1 MTGPAPGDKD
11 DEGNPIKTKKS
22 THTKKF
28 AKMYGEKLT
37 AKSDAGDYIDD
48 FRKSDAPQ
56 FKGKSDKKIRKM
68 AIAAYLSKKEK

>member
-1 MTGPAPGDKD
+1 MTGLACQVDKD

-48 FRKSDAPQ
+48 FRKSDAASLRVNP
-56 FKGKSDKKIRKM
+56 IRK
-68 AIAAYLSKKEK
+68 LEK